1 MEAFLTAP
9 IGLAAISEECEK
21 MEKKSHKWIPLLY
34 LHLLLVIYSLSSIL
48 SKRAGLEQFLS
59 WKFCLYYGGMIGILG
74 FYAIAWQQILRKLPL
89 VTAYANKAVTVI
101 WGLVWGALFFDE
113 QITLPK
119 ILGCLIIM
127 AGVYFVAL
135 DEEA

>member
-1 MEAFLTAP
+1 
-9 IGLAAISEECEK
+9 

>member
-1 MEAFLTAP
+1 MN
-9 IGLAAISEECEK
+9 
-21 MEKKSHKWIPLLY
+21 EKKSTQNRMLHFLL

-48 SKRAGLEQFLS
+48 SKLAGAENFLS
-59 WKFCLYYGGMIGILG
+59 LKFCLYYGGMIAILG

-101 WGLVWGALFFDE
+101 WGLVWGALFFHE

-119 ILGCLIIM
+119 ILGCLIIV

-135 DEEA
+135 DEEE